1 MNLKPLLL
9 NTAIISCLF
18 ISPALAGKDPR
29 PMIADSRV
37 KIVTYHESDVYQVRG
52 HYGYST
58 VIELSPKERI
68 ETISLGDTQSWQV
81 MKPGKPNIMFIKP
94 LEEDAATNMTVIT
107 DKRMY
112 TFELTASQAYSHRS
126 PDLTFRLK
134 FHYADDATQELAYIG
149 SVSQAH
155 YNPLEGT
162 DATDLNFDY
171 SYSGSKRL
179 RPVRAFDDGVFTYFQ
194 FEDFDVMPAVFAVD
208 ENGNER
214 LVNFNVQ
221 GKYVV
226 VSGLGS
232 QFTLRDG
239 NTATCIFNEAFPKP
253 IQKPEIETGVIP
265 LVELEEASEE
275 VVLSYATPKPTRKPN
290 IEAIKLAEEE
300 EPSLFTKIFGTRED
314 IKLAQGPKFNN

>member
-1 MNLKPLLL
+1 MKLKPLLL

-29 PMIADSRV
+29 PMTADSRV
-37 KIVTYHESDVYQVRG
+37 KVVTYHESDVYQVRG

-112 TFELTASQAYSHRS
+112 TFELTANQAYSHRS
-126 PDLTFRLK
+126 SDLTFRLK

-149 SVSQAH
+149 SVSEAH
-155 YNPLEGT
+155 YKPLEGT
-162 DATDLNFDY
+162 NATDLNFDY

-194 FEDFDVMPAVFAVD
+194 FDDFDVMPAVFAVD

-239 NTATCIFNEAFPKP
+239 ETATCIFNEAFPKP
-253 IQKPEIETGVIP
+253 EPKIETGVIP
-265 LVELEEASEE
+265 LVELKEASEE
-275 VVLSYATPKPTRKPN
+275 IVLSYAPKPTRKPD
-290 IEAIKLAEEE
+290 IEAIKLAAEE
-300 EPSLFTKIFGTRED
+300 EPSLFKRIFGTAETLE
-314 IKLAQGPKFNN
+314 LAQGPTFND

>member
-1 MNLKPLLL
+1 MKLKTLLL

-18 ISPALAGKDPR
+18 MSPALAGKNPR
-29 PMIADSRV
+29 PMTADARI
-37 KIVTYHESDVYQVRG
+37 KIVTYHENDVYQVRG

-68 ETISLGDTQSWQV
+68 ETISLGDTESWQV

-134 FHYADDATQELAYIG
+134 FHYADDAAQELAYIG
-149 SVSQAH
+149 SVSEAY

-171 SYSGSKRL
+171 SYAGSKRL
-179 RPVRAFDDGVFTYFQ
+179 RPIRAFDDGVFTYFQ

-239 NTATCIFNEAFPKP
+239 ETATCIFNETFPKP
-253 IQKPEIETGVIP
+253 EPEVVNEVIP
-265 LVELEEASEE
+265 LAEIEEASEKII
-275 VVLSYATPKPTRKPN
+275 LSHTPMPTRKPD
-290 IEAIKLAEEE
+290 IEAIKLAAEE
-300 EPSLFTKIFGTRED
+300 EPSLFKRIFGTAQKIE
-314 IKLAQGPKFNN
+314 LAQGPTFND